1 MFLPYMIPVEYP
13 RKILSACAVPVGKC
27 SLRAGTRAIL
37 IKKRHLLK
45 IFYYG
50 KIWELRRAKIS
61 TILKKWVGLVEIGAG
76 GLVVGEATV
85 DECLPLTEEIFRRN
99 GHLHLHSGRHD
110 DYNVVWVL
118 KDVVRYDK
126 RWVYD
131 HLQGSQTPSFLYN
144 LHDQS

>member
-1 MFLPYMIPVEYP
+1 MY
-13 RKILSACAVPVGKC
+13 
-27 SLRAGTRAIL
+27 
-37 IKKRHLLK
+37 LLK

-61 TILKKWVGLVEIGAG
+61 TILKKRVGLVEIGAG